1 MKRDTLY
8 SVILILLGLSLLNL
22 SCKKNT
28 IQPDIEKTV
37 ILPVNA
43 SGIIQSN
50 TDFAFDFLHTT
61 LLNDVAPSN
70 KMISP
75 LSIYM
80 ALSML
85 YNGSNN
91 ATKDSIQFA
100 LRLNNSSAAYL
111 NNTCS
116 ALLQQLP
123 LADNAVNLSIANS
136 IWYDQTLRPLQS
148 FLNVN
153 DSFYKAQIQALNFND
168 PSSVTTINNWVSQQT
183 KGNINKIIDKLS
195 GIELYLINAIY
206 FKGSWEYAFDK
217 SLTATASF
225 KNGSG
230 NNVTTSFMSLKR
242 TFNYLENDSAQ
253 IIQLPY
259 GGGGFNMYVMLPG
272 SDIQV
277 TQLANL
283 LNSSLFA
290 KWQSQMDSTK
300 VQLYLPKFQYSYS
313 INNMQPELTT
323 MGMGIVFTKAA
334 DFTNLYSMGAQV
346 GSAIHKIYISVDESG
361 TVATAVTAIGIITTV
376 ARNPYEMN
384 VNKPFLYVIQEKST
398 GLILF
403 IGIVNDPT
411 QS

>member
-8 SVILILLGLSLLNL
+8 SAILILLCFSILDL

-28 IQPDIEKTV
+28 IQPDIEKPL
-37 ILPVNA
+37 ILPANA

-50 TDFAFDFLHTT
+50 KDFAFDFLHTA
-61 LLNDVAPSN
+61 LQNDVAPSN
-70 KMISP
+70 KMVSP

-85 YNGSNN
+85 YNGANY
-91 ATKDSIQFA
+91 ATRDSIQYA
-100 LRLNNSSAAYL
+100 LRLDHSSAAYL

-123 LADNAVNLSIANS
+123 LTDNAVNLSIANS
-136 IWYDQTLRPLQS
+136 IWYDEALRPLQS

-153 DSFYKAQIQALNFND
+153 DSFYNARIQALNFSD

-183 KGNINKIIDKLS
+183 KANITKIINQLS
-195 GIELYLINAIY
+195 GQLLLINAIY
-206 FKGSWEYAFDK
+206 FKGSWENAFDK
-217 SLTATASF
+217 NLTANASF

-230 NNVTTSFMSLKR
+230 NNVSTPFMSLKSS
-242 TFNYLENDSAQ
+242 FNYLGNDSAQ

-259 GGGGFNMYVMLPG
+259 GGGNFNMYVLLPG
-272 SDIQV
+272 IDIQA
-277 TQLANL
+277 TQLAYN

-290 KWQSQMDSTK
+290 KWQSQMDSAK
-300 VQLYLPKFQYSYS
+300 IQLYLPKFQYSYS
-313 INNMQPELTT
+313 INNMQPELSA
-323 MGMGIVFTKAA
+323 MGMGIAFSKAA
-334 DFTNLYSMGAQV
+334 DFTNIYPMSAQLNQ
-346 GSAIHKIYISVDESG
+346 AIHKTYISVDESG
-361 TVATAVTAIGIITTV
+361 TVASAVTAIGVITTV
-376 ARNPYEMN
+376 ISQPIIMN
-384 VNKPFLYVIQEKST
+384 VNKPFLYVIQEKSS